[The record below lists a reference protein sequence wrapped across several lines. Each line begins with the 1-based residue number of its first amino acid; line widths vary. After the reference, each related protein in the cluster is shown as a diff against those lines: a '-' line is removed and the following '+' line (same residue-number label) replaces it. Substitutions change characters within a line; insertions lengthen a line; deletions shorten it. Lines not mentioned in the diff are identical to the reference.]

1 MTNLFI
7 RNENNIYFLLVF
19 SIPFLSLPLDSLC
32 PRDIKSLNRGENP
45 KGKKEIWESREM
57 S

>member
-1 MTNLFI
+1 MKSEA
-7 RNENNIYFLLVF
+7 RLV
-19 SIPFLSLPLDSLC
+19 DSLK
-32 PRDIKSLNRGENP
+32 ISSLSFGILLSPPTTRAFWCHNLVVGENP